1 LAAEVSVAVAA
12 NFTAP
17 MKVIAQAF
25 ERETGHKAVLSF
37 GATGQLYAQ
46 IRNGAPFS
54 ILLAADELTPAKLEK
69 EGGGVTGTTFTYAI
83 GQLVLWSKNPGRVDE
98 HGEILKKGSFTK
110 LAIANPKLAP
120 YGAAAIEVLNHLGI
134 MSQVKPKIVE
144 GANIAQTFQF
154 VFSENAEL
162 GFVARSQVYESG
174 KLKQGSGWLVPTSLY
189 APIKQD
195 AILLNLGRNNPAALA
210 LMKYL
215 QSDAAKRVI
224 QNYGYK
230 III

>member
-1 LAAEVSVAVAA
+1 MAVAA
-12 NFTAP
+12 NFSAP

-54 ILLAADELTPAKLEK
+54 ILLAADELTPAKIEK
-69 EGGGVTGTTFTYAI
+69 EGLGVTGTTFTYAI

-98 HGEILKKGSFTK
+98 QGEILKKGGFTK

-120 YGAAAIEVLNHLGI
+120 YGAAAIEVLNHLGV
-134 MSQVKPKIVE
+134 MHQVKPKIVE

-162 GFVARSQVYESG
+162 GFVALSQVYENG
-174 KLKQGSGWLVPTSLY
+174 KLKQGSGWLVPKSLY
-189 APIKQD
+189 SPIKQD

-210 LMKYL
+210 LMQYL

-224 QNYGYK
+224 QNFGYEIK
-230 III
+230 I